1 MRDGILLVQG
11 SHLLTGSLTEVL
23 AQSGFIVEQ
32 ADGLGEAADRL
43 GETSPACIVVS
54 ICHAA
59 DVELCRALRFMSG
72 APLIG
77 VCDRSNED
85 LLIKTLEAGADS
97 VLVPPFRRLE
107 LTARLNSLLA
117 WRRGTPDSG
126 PRGKPYRTGALV
138 IDLEAHTA
146 TSAGRPLLL
155 TPTEFRLLDAL
166 VRRGGEVVSKSR
178 LISEVWP
185 APSVGS
191 LENLRLYVRYLRRK
205 LGEPQLVLNERGAGY
220 RLAASAGT

>member
-1 MRDGILLVQG
+1 MRDGILLVQE

-43 GETSPACIVVS
+43 GEASPACIVVS
-54 ICHAA
+54 ICHPA
-59 DVELCRALRFMSG
+59 DVELVRDLRFMSG

-77 VCDRSNED
+77 ACDRSDED

-97 VLVPPFRRLE
+97 VLVPPFQRLE
-107 LTARLNSLLA
+107 LTARLNALLA
-117 WRRGTPDSG
+117 RGRAALDSNAY
-126 PRGKPYRTGALV
+126 RKPYRTGALV
-138 IDLEAHTA
+138 IDPEARSA
-146 TSAGRPLLL
+146 TNAGKSLLL

-178 LISEVWP
+178 LVSEVWP

-205 LGEPQLVLNERGAGY
+205 LGEPQLLLNERGAGY
-220 RLAASAGT
+220 RLAVSVGT